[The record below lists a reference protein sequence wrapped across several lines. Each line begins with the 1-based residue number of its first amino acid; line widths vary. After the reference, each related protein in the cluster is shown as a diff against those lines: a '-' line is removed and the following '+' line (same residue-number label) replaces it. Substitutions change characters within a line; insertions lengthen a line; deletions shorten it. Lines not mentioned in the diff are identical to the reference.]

1 MKRKKSLTMLWCG
14 AAAAMLLGGCSKE
27 AAEPGRY
34 GDGEGSLTISAVS
47 MPQIA
52 VNDATRAGEPTLA
65 LTSIVPDAS
74 KFTEEWAM
82 KSLRTRVVCVEDD
95 AAYDAH
101 AFTSANAYN
110 DENPRLTPVPAKY
123 SVTMGMPKADGKL
136 HDYTTV
142 TGPDAPRYRETHPG
156 EKLVP
161 VVPEGEG
168 VDFIYFEGY
177 ATATVESGTEP
188 TPVPVEVKVAN
199 TAVTVEFTEAF
210 CKYFANGAAITL
222 TTAGGFTKE
231 IASYEAG
238 ETPAQA
244 SKHYFWVRPQAF
256 TLTGVATP
264 QTPSPG
270 HIEAEPVALKFEM
283 KDDASNP
290 KTVVNP
296 QTLYRMTFDAETT
309 GASGAIKVKVDDT
322 VIDIVDLGVEEL
334 NPNPKN
340 DD

>member
-52 VNDATRAGEPTLA
+52 VNDATRADGPTLA

-74 KFTEEWAM
+74 KFTEKWAM
-82 KSLRTRVVCVEDD
+82 ESLRTRVVCVEDD
-95 AAYDAH
+95 AAYEAH
-101 AFTSANAYN
+101 AFASANAYN

-136 HDYTTV
+136 HDYTMV
-142 TGPDAPRYRETHPG
+142 TGPDAPRYREKNKDPETQKYP
-156 EKLVP
+156 KLVP

-168 VDFIYFEGY
+168 VNFIYFEGY

-188 TPVPVEVKVAN
+188 KEVEVEVKVAN

-222 TTAGGFTKE
+222 TTKGGFTKE

-283 KDDASNP
+283 TDD
-290 KTVVNP
+290 KVDP
-296 QTLYRMTFDAETT
+296 QTLYRMTFDAKTT
-309 GASGAIKVKVDDT
+309 GASGAITVTVDDT
-322 VIDIVDLGVEEL
+322 VIDTVDLGYEEL

-340 DD
+340 D